1 MPPTPAL
8 LASAA
13 YIQRSA
19 WSHRIVTQLRRGA
32 LMGLR
37 WAVTQVIRAA
47 ASSGSLRCLVPIG
60 KEVMQAIGE
69 ARMHDA
75 IAARSDPAAVPPD
88 AAPFVHQTFPAP
100 NAWITGGYGPFLQ
113 QLSTLCAELAPDA
126 QRL

>member
-1 MPPTPAL
+1 
-8 LASAA
+8 
-13 YIQRSA
+13 
-19 WSHRIVTQLRRGA
+19 
-32 LMGLR
+32 MGLR

-75 IAARSDPAAVPPD
+75 IAPRSDPAAVPPD